1 MEDSLGSFVV
11 TGYSVLFCSTLS
23 LLFCGGLP
31 VCPVPNCLIRRT
43 LRTELQLDGAR
54 FSLLSLVATSVKGEN
69 REDTVAVQRAP
80 RQILVAVDENVLFI
94 IAITR
99 TAEIELEKR
108 RSTNPSKAAA

>member
-1 MEDSLGSFVV
+1 M

-43 LRTELQLDGAR
+43 LRTELQLDGAC

-80 RQILVAVDENVLFI
+80 RQILVAVDEDVVFM

-99 TAEIELEKR
+99 AGGIEVENRGL
-108 RSTNPSKAAA
+108 SSPSKVTA